1 MLLEEYSGQ
10 TELFTLDGEPQQ
22 VTYLTRIDP
31 FSGNVAKIS
40 EERARR
46 GVGISVKLQIRP
58 TENCVFCAFK
68 EHTPEE
74 RIEHACGAISVPNRY
89 PWEKYDWITIY
100 PPFTYHKLFLSDL
113 YFDDL
118 ERMMESSYD
127 LATICSRDP
136 GVISFM
142 DFTNW
147 GVFAGASQQHPHSQ
161 RKSITQVPSP
171 SLHNE
176 MERCRHLMERYGRN
190 PFAILEH
197 EERMDGRRI
206 IHDDDIFI
214 VAMFAPTCPDEIL
227 VFPKEDIAHI
237 IQTAEYDRRRII
249 QPVLGIFSA
258 LFFYRGVTDLNIVV
272 HMASFAEMEQARKY
286 YRWHMHIYPRRARLP
301 VDRAGSEIGFG
312 TRVIDV
318 MPEVTAELLRCWYRD
333 GPREELVAK
342 TSDGTPAPEL
352 LEEFS
357 KFVKKPRVLYL
368 RMSGLSSRR
377 HLSLASRS

>member
-10 TELFTLDGEPQQ
+10 TKLFTFDGEPRQ

-46 GVGISVKLQIRP
+46 SIGISVELQVRP
-58 TENCVFCAFK
+58 VENCVFCAFK
-68 EHTPEE
+68 ENTPRE

-100 PPFTYHKLFLSDL
+100 PPFTHHKLFLSDL
-113 YFDDL
+113 YFGDL

-127 LATICSRDP
+127 LATICARDP
-136 GVISFM
+136 EVISFM
-142 DFTNW
+142 DFTNR

-161 RKSITQVPSP
+161 RKSVTRVPSP
-171 SLHNE
+171 SVHNE
-176 MERCRHLMERYGRN
+176 MERCQHLMERYGQN
-190 PFAILEH
+190 PFAILEQ

-214 VAMFAPTCPDEIL
+214 ASTFAPTCPNEIL

-237 IQTAEYDRRRII
+237 MQMTEYDRRRII
-249 QPVLGIFSA
+249 QPVLGIFPA
-258 LFFYRGVTDLNIVV
+258 LFFCRGVTDLNIVV
-272 HMASFAEMEQARKY
+272 HMATFAEMEQARKY

-301 VDRAGSEIGFG
+301 IDQAGSEIGFG
-312 TRVIDV
+312 TGVIDV

-342 TSDGTPAPEL
+342 TSDGSPVPGL
-352 LEEFS
+352 LEEFR
-357 KFVKKPRVLYL
+357 KFVRS
-368 RMSGLSSRR
+368 SGNLTP
-377 HLSLASRS
+377 HMVV